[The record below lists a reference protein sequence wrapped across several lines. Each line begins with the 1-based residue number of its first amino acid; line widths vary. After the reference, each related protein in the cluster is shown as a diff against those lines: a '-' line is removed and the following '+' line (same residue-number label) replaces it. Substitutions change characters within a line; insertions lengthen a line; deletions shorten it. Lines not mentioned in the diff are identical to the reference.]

1 MLRNTIMI
9 IAFLTIGTLHS
20 FAQNDYYWSSGKQ
33 IFMDKISTKKFVV
46 VDSSI
51 TSISEFERVLDD
63 TSLMVSGFFEK
74 NIIPQINLRD
84 SAYLD
89 KNFATIES
97 KDSINSDILLTN
109 NYIDYVSDYYQIN
122 NNDIGTSNLFYV
134 KLSEMQDTLVL
145 DSISGVKNI
154 NVLGNFSNSP
164 SWFILECTEQSA
176 GNTLD
181 MANLYY
187 ESGLFIY
194 SHPNLLNNFHPTC
207 TNDTYFKNQWGLNN
221 TNDHDN
227 IDINACEAWNITKGN
242 SNIVI
247 AVLDSGIKLDHP
259 DLTNVD
265 VSLSY
270 DLMAGS
276 SPSSLYYDQ
285 SWKDFNHGTNCAGII
300 GAQHNDIGVS
310 GIAPNCILMS
320 LSLNW
325 NLYGI
330 NLDQA
335 LNEGLNHAWQN
346 GADII
351 SNSWGI
357 VSEVDLIKDA
367 IDSAVNN
374 GRNGLG
380 CVVAQSAGNAGFYE
394 PSYPSIHPDVI
405 SVGAIDSC
413 GIRVTK
419 GKANTPE
426 LDSMCGTVW
435 GYNVGSNY
443 GEGLS
448 VVAPGSDVPTTNVVD
463 DNWSSDEYVNDFG
476 GTSAA
481 APHVSGV
488 AALLLSVRPDLT
500 YTEVKD
506 AIESTAQK
514 IRTDFYDYN
523 ESKPNGMWNEKL
535 GYGMVDAYAA
545 LNEVLNCHAHTFI
558 ESNENITWTTAKNLC
573 DTLIIEGT
581 LTVQAPLHFYPD
593 APHIIIQNG
602 GHLVFDTGSELYHW
616 EDENYAGN
624 INVEA
629 GSTLEFKNGSDIV
642 LAENGKIMVNH
653 DANNTGEII
662 FNDGASLTLLDD
674 NTNLEIAGDLHIASN
689 ATFTFSGDGY
699 IKFSKPGG
707 DDASNNIFCS
717 TNSSFVLQGSGQ
729 NDKIMEVQQSTVKL
743 IGVPQ

>member
-1 MLRNTIMI
+1 MLKKYIVLFAVI
-9 IAFLTIGTLHS
+9 LLGSLHS
-20 FAQNDYYWSSGKQ
+20 SAQNDYYWSGGKQ
-33 IFMDKISTKKFVV
+33 IYMDKTSTKKFVV

-51 TSISEFERVLDD
+51 ATQNELDSVLNDS
-63 TSLMVSGFFEK
+63 SLLVAGFYES
-74 NIIPQINLRD
+74 NLIPRINLRD

-89 KNFATIES
+89 NNFAIIES
-97 KDSINSDILLTN
+97 RDSIDSDTLLNNS
-109 NYIDYVSDYYQIN
+109 YIHYVSDYFRIN

-134 KLSEMQDTLVL
+134 KLSDMQDTIVL
-145 DSISGVKNI
+145 DSISTESSV

-164 SWFILECTEQSA
+164 YWFILECTEQSA

-181 MANLYY
+181 MANMFY
-187 ESGLFIY
+187 ESGLVVY
-194 SHPNLLNNFHPTC
+194 SHPNLLDNFHPTC
-207 TNDTYFKNQWGLNN
+207 TNDPYFNEQWGLNN
-221 TNDHDN
+221 NVDHDN
-227 IDINACEAWNITKGN
+227 IDINACDAWSITKGDAN
-242 SNIVI
+242 VVI

-259 DLTNVD
+259 DLSNVD

-270 DLMAGS
+270 DLMSGS
-276 SPSSLYYDQ
+276 SPSSLYYDL
-285 SWKDFNHGTNCAGII
+285 SPAFFNHGTNCAGII
-300 GAQHNDIGVS
+300 GAQHNEIGVA
-310 GIAPNCILMS
+310 GIAPNSTLMS
-320 LSLNW
+320 LSLKI
-325 NLYGI
+325 GP
-330 NLDQA
+330 NLDQYYFA
-335 LNEGLNHAWQN
+335 GINHAWQN
-346 GADII
+346 GADVI
-351 SNSWGI
+351 SNSWGT
-357 VSEVDLIKDA
+357 VSDEDLIEDA

-380 CVVAQSAGNAGFYE
+380 CVVAQSAGNSGFYE

-405 SVGAIDSC
+405 AVGAIDSC

-419 GKANTPE
+419 GRANTPE
-426 LDSMCGTVW
+426 RDSMCGSGW
-435 GYNVGSNY
+435 GYHLGSNY

-463 DNWSSDEYVNDFG
+463 DNWSSDEYVNDFD

-500 YTEVKD
+500 YTEIKN

-514 IRTDFYDYN
+514 IRPDFYDYDDN
-523 ESKPNGMWNEKL
+523 EENGYKSYEL

-545 LNEVLNCHAHTFI
+545 LNQVLNCHPHTFI
-558 ESNENITWTTAKNLC
+558 ESNETITWTTGKNLC

-593 APHIIIQNG
+593 IPQITIQNG

-616 EDENYAGN
+616 EDDNYTGN

-653 DANNTGEII
+653 DANNTGELI
-662 FNDGASLTLLDD
+662 FHDGASLTLLDD